1 MSMSKLHRD
10 AASTKSF
17 TSSSPS
23 LIFRCTFIALIP
35 FILHTPNPILQT
47 DAAPAGEIPDFW
59 LYYNVFFPKVK
70 RFIQNRI
77 RMKTA
82 SKGIKLCILSNL
94 ATVFSAIS
102 GRTVICAIFAFRRGI
117 FGLFRMTRFFG
128 QICKFCHIWA
138 KPQRKHAFL

>member
-23 LIFRCTFIALIP
+23 LIFRCTFIAFIP
-35 FILHTPNPILQT
+35 FILHTPNSIPQT
-47 DAAPAGEIPDFW
+47 NAAPAGEIPDFW

-77 RMKTA
+77 RMKTGL
-82 SKGIKLCILSNL
+82 KGIKLCTLSNL
-94 ATVFSAIS
+94 LKIFSAIS
-102 GRTVICAIFAFRRGI
+102 GRTVICAISTFRHKI
-117 FGLFRMTRFFG
+117 FGLFRMSRFYG
-128 QICKFCHIWA
+128 HLCKFCHIRT
-138 KPQRKHAFL
+138 KPQWKHTFL